1 MTRGFSHHA
10 PGCETQNPFGRP
22 RAETSKSQRQV
33 INGQKNGQKKL
44 RVGNPAEFKEALQ
57 LSALPAEHRQLQI
70 PASEEETKH
79 IALTPVLPRAA
90 GHNTE
95 IIRNEAESINGGLH
109 HAYIR
114 RMAACLPRAAHMV

>member
-1 MTRGFSHHA
+1 
-10 PGCETQNPFGRP
+10 
-22 RAETSKSQRQV
+22 
-33 INGQKNGQKKL
+33 
-44 RVGNPAEFKEALQ
+44 VGNPAEFKEALQ